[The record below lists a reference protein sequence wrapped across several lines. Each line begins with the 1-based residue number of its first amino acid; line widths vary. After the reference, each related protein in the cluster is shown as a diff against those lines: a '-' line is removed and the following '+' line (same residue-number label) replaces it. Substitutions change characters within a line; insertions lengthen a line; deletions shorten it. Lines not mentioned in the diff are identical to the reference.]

1 MALQSGLQTITIHML
16 PNILKSK
23 GNQKMTFGQLIEYNK
38 RKTLL
43 HKSFKK
49 RGKKTCS

>member
-23 GNQKMTFGQLIEYNK
+23 GNQKMTFGQLIDNK

-43 HKSFKK
+43 HKSSKK